1 MKALLFSVIVC
12 LWVSPANDKIRYINY
27 RNQEVKTTFD
37 TPAKFIGEYK
47 GKKTGYLILNE
58 DGSGIYNYDIFGFAP
73 VSCKKQPITVEWGFM
88 LDENDKILKFER
100 EYGCSYPV
108 LLKSTGTS
116 SFKGCRDQVLLDFIM
131 EYKDGSLGVSS
142 SDDWK
147 K

>member
-12 LWVSPANDKIRYINY
+12 LWVSPANDKIRYITY

-37 TPAKFIGEYK
+37 TSAKFIGEYK
-47 GKKTGYLILNE
+47 GKKSGYLILNE

-73 VSCKKQPITVEWGFM
+73 ESCKKQPITVEWGFM

-100 EYGCSYPV
+100 EYGYSYPV
-108 LLKSTGTS
+108 LLKSTGTI